1 MSSSSQPWEL
11 HSAIPPIRPE
21 QVNWYALQTRARHE
35 KSVAEKLQEQNLI
48 TFLPLV
54 REVHRWSDRRKVVEL
69 PLFSCYVFVRMVPS
83 SAQSLQV
90 CRTDGVF
97 RIVGVRGQGLPIPD
111 EQIEAVRTLVGQQLP
126 WSVHPFLK
134 IGQRVRIRGG
144 SLDGVEG
151 ILLSRNGDRTL
162 VVSVDAIQRSLAVHI
177 EGYDVEP
184 VYKDKF

>member
-1 MSSSSQPWEL
+1 MSSSSQPCEL
-11 HSAIPPIRPE
+11 HSAIPPIRPD

-35 KSVAEKLQEQNLI
+35 KSVAERLQQEQNVV

-54 REVHRWSDRRKVVEL
+54 RQVHRWSDRRKVVEL
-69 PLFSCYVFVRMVPS
+69 PLFSCYVFVRLVLG
-83 SAQSLQV
+83 SAQSLRV

-97 RIVGVRGQGLPIPD
+97 RIVGIRGQGIPIPD

-126 WSVHPFLK
+126 WSIHPFLK

-177 EGYDVEP
+177 VGYDVEP
-184 VYKDKF
+184 I